1 MEFFDSKIHSKCLL
15 IQCRIGSKR
24 QNKTINSNKFRILL
38 FIWLYA
44 LEGLLFSYET
54 ICLWVSFCVC
64 LIFCVLEFVHMYVVY
79 LRTYIHSLMCVL
91 KHVYVCV
98 CVCVCVCNVMFM
110 QRIWFIFIHESF
122 ANLGCETFH
131 YLNLECNEKNR

>member
-38 FIWLYA
+38 FIWFYA

-64 LIFCVLEFVHMYVVY
+64 LIFCVLVFVHMYVVC
-79 LRTYIHSLMCVL
+79 LRTYIRSLMCVL
-91 KHVYVCV
+91 QRVYVCV
-98 CVCVCVCNVMFM
+98 CVTWCLCKGYDSSSFM
-110 QRIWFIFIHESF
+110 NHLRIWDAKHFITSTSNATKRIDKKIIS
-122 ANLGCETFH
+122 
-131 YLNLECNEKNR
+131 